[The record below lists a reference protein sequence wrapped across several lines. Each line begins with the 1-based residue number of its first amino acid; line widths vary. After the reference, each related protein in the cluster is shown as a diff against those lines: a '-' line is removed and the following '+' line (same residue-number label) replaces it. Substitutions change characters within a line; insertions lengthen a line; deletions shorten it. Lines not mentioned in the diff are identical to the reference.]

1 MVDHEATLG
10 LSDVKDGLAV
20 AGDHSGVERA
30 SGKRGGGG
38 GRVVHSPI
46 IPEAAQHDAISRG
59 EYRHGTWMAG
69 RCRIDNLFCDRM
81 DLMEG
86 YYTELMLVPASGID
100 VDRLKDVIGNLKV
113 EDVSD
118 RAFLYALEPLV
129 DFDVDEDPTDTLGA
143 AKAHLR
149 LAVDMLGELKPVE
162 LHGAPGSDPIH
173 VLVGEGN
180 LDLDDVTPADAV
192 ALVRS
197 CPKLSAALYE
207 AAPAV
212 TLR

>member
-1 MVDHEATLG
+1 
-10 LSDVKDGLAV
+10 
-20 AGDHSGVERA
+20 
-30 SGKRGGGG
+30 
-38 GRVVHSPI
+38 
-46 IPEAAQHDAISRG
+46 
-59 EYRHGTWMAG
+59 
-69 RCRIDNLFCDRM
+69 M

-100 VDRLKDVIGNLKV
+100 VDRLKDVIGNLRV

-118 RAFLYALEPLV
+118 RAFLDFLEPLV
-129 DFDVDEDPTDTLGA
+129 YFDVDENPTDTLEE

-162 LHGAPGSDPIH
+162 LHGESGSEPVH

-197 CPKLSAALYE
+197 CQKLRAALYE
-207 AAPAV
+207 AVPTV